1 MRYRAYW
8 VAVNDFNGQPN
19 VAFTQ
24 RLAPGAAS
32 ATTFAYTTV
41 NPTVYSE
48 VLIGEFVLNAYQP
61 AYDVFL
67 VAANSTTASANPLVC
82 DYIRLEPVL

>member
-1 MRYRAYW
+1 MRYKAYW
-8 VAVNDFNGQPN
+8 VAVNDFQT
-19 VAFTQ
+19 ATFTM
-24 RLAPGAAS
+24 RLAPGAAN

-41 NPTVYSE
+41 NPSVYSE

-67 VAANSTTASANPLVC
+67 VAANSTTATANPLVC